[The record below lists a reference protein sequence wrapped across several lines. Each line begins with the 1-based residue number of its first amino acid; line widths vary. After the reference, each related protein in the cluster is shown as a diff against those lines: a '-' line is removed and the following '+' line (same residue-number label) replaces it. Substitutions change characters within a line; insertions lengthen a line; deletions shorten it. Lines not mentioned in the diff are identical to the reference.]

1 MRCSALGGGLYR
13 ERIVGTHRAV
23 EFPHAPPVRSSCRR
37 GVRGDTRS
45 SRVRAVNNRAPHA
58 ATLGLESIAAR
69 AHNSHNTMARRQLY
83 SDRLAGYCWQSSI
96 RDYWT

>member
-58 ATLGLESIAAR
+58 ATLGLGNCRCCGFYA
-69 AHNSHNTMARRQLY
+69 NSLLSNLGLFWIGPCIDFY
-83 SDRLAGYCWQSSI
+83 
-96 RDYWT
+96 